1 MICLALFYRN
11 KMKSIILLSVSLI
24 LCGCT
29 TSQDEVAAESSNIE
43 TEVVRSASGYKC
55 EQEIITGTKF
65 KKKRCRTSEQIK
77 RDEAQAKEMLRSQRS
92 SAGSQND

>member
-1 MICLALFYRN
+1 
-11 KMKSIILLSVSLI
+11 MKSIILLSMSLI

-29 TSQDEVAAESSNIE
+29 TSQDKVAAESSNIE

-65 KKKRCRTSEQIK
+65 KKSAVVQVNKS
-77 RDEAQAKEMLRSQRS
+77 KEMKLKLKKC
-92 SAGSQND
+92 